1 MGLYKNKEN
10 FLSKKIKKITLRDNC
25 RLERRTKK
33 KKTKRKSIHYI
44 AECQFAWSGALKFPI
59 LISIF
64 LTCFTNAMFT
74 ANLPMKC
81 SDIHVADRHATSLS
95 FSSTNSSGII
105 KTASSDFRWLWD
117 YIKTALRCVHH
128 VLVHDTNRGKQ
139 VVYNKYQLSLL

>member
-10 FLSKKIKKITLRDNC
+10 FLSKKIKKITLRDKC
-25 RLERRTKK
+25 RLERGTKK
-33 KKTKRKSIHYI
+33 NEMQINPLYSRVSVRVIWRAKISY
-44 AECQFAWSGALKFPI
+44 I

-74 ANLPMKC
+74 ANLHMKC
-81 SDIHVADRHATSLS
+81 SDIHVADRHDTS
-95 FSSTNSSGII
+95 FSSLSTNSSGII
-105 KTASSDFRWLWD
+105 KPASSDFRWLWD

>member
-64 LTCFTNAMFT
+64 LTSAMFT
-74 ANLPMKC
+74 ANLHMKC

-105 KTASSDFRWLWD
+105 KPASSDFRWLWD